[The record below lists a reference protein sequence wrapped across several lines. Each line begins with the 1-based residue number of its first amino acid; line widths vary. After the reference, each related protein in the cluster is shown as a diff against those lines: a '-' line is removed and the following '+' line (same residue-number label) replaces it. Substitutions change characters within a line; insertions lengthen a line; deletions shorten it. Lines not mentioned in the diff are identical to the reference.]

1 MLLPRQGSQ
10 PLDYFLK
17 NLTLQAAE
25 TPSILW
31 VGYREK
37 AITRLRC
44 PSDTRRWRLCRE
56 FSDLPRRHALHVE
69 FADALLHLHGEL
81 PRLVLRGGGGVRRDL
96 RAVRRQGGGGGGDLA
111 SFSAAVG
118 KRL

>member
-1 MLLPRQGSQ
+1 MALITWLFCGSGTTKSRS
-10 PLDYFLK
+10 PGCVVPGSSAF
-17 NLTLQAAE
+17 
-25 TPSILW
+25 
-31 VGYREK
+31 
-37 AITRLRC
+37 
-44 PSDTRRWRLCRE
+44 TRRWRLSHA

-111 SFSAAVG
+111 SFSAAVS

>member
-1 MLLPRQGSQ
+1 MALITWP
-10 PLDYFLK
+10 F
-17 NLTLQAAE
+17 
-25 TPSILW
+25 ILW

-37 AITRLRC
+37 AISRLRC
-44 PSDTRRWRLCRE
+44 PAFTRRLSLCHE

-69 FADALLHLHGEL
+69 LADALLHLHGEL
-81 PRLVLRGGGGVRRDL
+81 PRLVLRGGGGVGRDL

-111 SFSAAVG
+111 PFSAAAVS